1 MILVLFTVPF
11 DYFLFL
17 RYLVLAEHHFSPD
30 ILVPFPD
37 SSNLPKVII
46 TLSKVTQNL
55 KIRAYSMQNF
65 MKLDRKKISDPKTL
79 TFGVWD
85 LKTSL
90 GQFGPKAFGKGLSK
104 PLVKNSGSNYQKQ
117 DLIFSRIMRS
127 IQLNH
132 KISKNVLSL
141 RFGP

>member
-11 DYFLFL
+11 YHFLFL
-17 RYLVLAEHHFSPD
+17 RYFVLAEHYFSSD

-37 SSNLPKVII
+37 SSNL
-46 TLSKVTQNL
+46 SKVTQNL
-55 KIRAYSMQNF
+55 KIRVYSMQNF
-65 MKLDRKKISDPKTL
+65 LKLDRKKISDPKAL

-104 PLVKNSGSNYQKQ
+104 PLVKNPGSNYQKQ

-127 IQLNH
+127 IELNH

-141 RFGP
+141 RSGS